1 MKVELKL
8 KFEHMKVLQ
17 EFSSFAKVAALALGG
32 GDDQQQEDATPANAM
47 DAQMQFAALMGGM

>member
-1 MKVELKL
+1 
-8 KFEHMKVLQ
+8 MKVLQ